1 LTITFYRNAL
11 ALWFSSLQ
19 YLANRLN
26 VGSLSPPLA
35 ALLERNYRLQDI
47 QLLYVVSGFSR
58 TTFFEIVRDDPPSR
72 L

>member
-1 LTITFYRNAL
+1 MTFYRNAL

-26 VGSLSPPLA
+26 VGSPSPPLA

-47 QLLYVVSGFSR
+47 QLLYVVSGF
-58 TTFFEIVRDDPPSR
+58 
-72 L
+72 